1 MTITELAND
10 IELVW
15 SSTEKETIPK
25 FALRTRI
32 FGDILYLIPL
42 SGDNSPGSKVRA
54 EIPIDWNDVTA
65 PVVISVTDLRDQILA
80 FIP

>member
-15 SSTEKETIPK
+15 SSGEKETIPK

-32 FGDILYLIPL
+32 YGNILYLIPL

-54 EIPIDWNDVTA
+54 EIPIDWNDVTVPA
-65 PVVISVTDLRDQILA
+65 VVSATDLRDQILA